1 MVVFGLPLW
10 LSGKESACSAGD
22 AGGTGS
28 TPEWGRSPG
37 EGNDK
42 PFQYSCLEN
51 AIDRGAL
58 EATVKWGSKRVRHY
72 LGTKQQQGV
81 YYLMYM

>member
-1 MVVFGLPLW
+1 MGFPSGSLVENLP
-10 LSGKESACSAGD
+10 ANTGD
-22 AGGTGS
+22 TGS
-28 TPEWGRSPG
+28 IPEWGRSPG

>member
-1 MVVFGLPLW
+1 MGFPGVSDGE
-10 LSGKESACSAGD
+10 ESACSSGD
-22 AGGTGS
+22 LGLI
-28 TPEWGRSPG
+28 PVLGRSPG